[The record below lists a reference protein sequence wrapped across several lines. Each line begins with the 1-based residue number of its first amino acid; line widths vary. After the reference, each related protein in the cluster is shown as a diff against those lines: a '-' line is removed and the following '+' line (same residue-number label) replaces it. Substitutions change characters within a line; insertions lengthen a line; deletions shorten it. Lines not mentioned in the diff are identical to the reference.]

1 MKKIKSF
8 RDWNLVNEAKFY
20 YLSQFK
26 KALDGAPKEFEGIV
40 ADLKALW
47 GKETGID
54 MTMFDIE
61 GDMLSYSTDRNINKN
76 ALHYLQRNSDINSD
90 SDIKQIEMFV
100 QGASRSKVKIG
111 RVLNRTI
118 NNPKKYPES
127 LIDRFV
133 VYLQSCSKDSDWTI
147 KLVKGDEIAWYY
159 DSSSY
164 SGLIKYGTSL
174 WQSCMTDKEFWKG
187 NKNLFDLYTK
197 NPEVCSLAI
206 MVDSNGAL
214 GARALVWNVSLSP
227 TQHFENGSET
237 SFQFMDRVYSID
249 EWMVAKMRTWAA
261 GQGMAHRMFN
271 MGYNCEDIIYEG
283 KEYRGV
289 KMEVEVKKIYYSK
302 FPYLDTFNRY
312 DVKSGKLLNYTSNNF
327 KGFGLQT
334 TSGGRT
340 TTGVVPTF
348 RNYIRR
354 FNQ

>member
-20 YLSQFK
+20 YLSQFS
-26 KALDGAPKEFEGIV
+26 KALDGAPKEFEEIV
-40 ADLKALW
+40 THLMSLW

-61 GDMLSYSTDRNINKN
+61 GDMLSYTSDRNINSVLLDMN
-76 ALHYLQRNSDINSD
+76 PDEG
-90 SDIKQIEMFV
+90 DIKDSEQSILSG
-100 QGASRSKVKIG
+100 QRSKVKIG
-111 RVLNRTI
+111 RLLNKVLNGEF
-118 NNPKKYPES
+118 KKYPES
-127 LIDRFV
+127 LINRFV
-133 VYLQSCSKDSDWTI
+133 VYLQSNSKSSEWTI
-147 KLVKGDEIAWYY
+147 KLVKGNEIARYY

-164 SGLIKYGTSL
+164 SGLNKFGTSL
-174 WQSCMTDKEFWKG
+174 WQSCMTDKEG
-187 NKNLFDLYTK
+187 MGHKNLFDLYTK

-214 GARALVWNVSLSP
+214 GARALVWNVSECWVGDK
-227 TQHFENGSET
+227 ENGSET

-261 GQGMAHRMFN
+261 ERGMAHRMYN
-271 MGYNCEDIIYEG
+271 MGFNCNDIIYGG

-289 KMEVEVKKIYYSK
+289 NMEVKVKKIYYSA

-312 DVKSGKLLNYTSNNF
+312 DVKRGRLLNYTDNNF

-334 TSGGRT
+334 TSGDRT
-340 TTGVVPTF
+340 TTGVVPRL

>member
-1 MKKIKSF
+1 M
-8 RDWNLVNEAKFY
+8 
-20 YLSQFK
+20 
-26 KALDGAPKEFEGIV
+26 
-40 ADLKALW
+40 ALW

-61 GDMLSYSTDRNINKN
+61 GDMLSYSTDRNIKGRIGDWGTKSENDDDFKYIEEFILN
-76 ALHYLQRNSDINSD
+76 AQ
-90 SDIKQIEMFV
+90 
-100 QGASRSKVKIG
+100 RSKVKIG

-147 KLVKGDEIAWYY
+147 KLVKGDEIARYY

-164 SGLIKYGTSL
+164 SGLNKFGTSL
-174 WQSCMTDKEFWKG
+174 WQSCMTDKRNMG
-187 NKNLFDLYTK
+187 HKNLFDLYTK

-214 GARALVWNVSLSP
+214 GARALVWNVSSLN
-227 TQHFENGSET
+227 QHSGSVT

-249 EWMVAKMRTWAA
+249 EWMVAKMRTWAVE
-261 GQGMAHRMFN
+261 QGMAHRMFN

-312 DVKSGKLLNYTSNNF
+312 DVKRGRLLNYTDNNF

-334 TSGGRT
+334 TSGERT